1 MTYNIDLTG
10 QRLREA
16 RKNLGYSLEK
26 VAEACGINQYQT
38 VSKWENGN
46 SIPSIDKLVKLS
58 ELYGCEIGYLL
69 GEYDCKHRSSAD
81 VKATTGL
88 SESAIENLKTLNFF
102 SRNNIKALNKIIEF
116 NQGDII
122 SLISKYLFHQVE
134 GNSEIL
140 IGDLSLNANN
150 VADVLLLE
158 ISNELSSLRNTIQSN
173 KRSETK

>member
-1 MTYNIDLTG
+1 MAYNIDLTG

-26 VAEACGINQYQT
+26 VAEACGIQQYQT

-46 SIPSIDKLVKLS
+46 SIPSIDKLIKLS

-69 GEYDCKHRSSAD
+69 GEYDCKHRSSSE
-81 VKATTGL
+81 VKAITGL
-88 SESAIENLKTLNFF
+88 SENAIEHLKEYNFF
-102 SRNNIKALNKIIEF
+102 SRSKIEALNKIIEF
-116 NQGDII
+116 NQSDII
-122 SLISKYLFHQVE
+122 SLISKYLFHQIE
-134 GNSEIL
+134 GDSEFL

-158 ISNELSSLRNTIQSN
+158 ISNELSSLRNIIQSN
-173 KRSETK
+173 KRSEI